1 MVWSNLYTPEL
12 RANVIKGLAWVA
24 TIFFFLLWNIPVIA
38 VQSLA
43 SIEGI
48 KDLCTSLGL
57 HGLRNYLDGLSHAE
71 IAT

>member
-1 MVWSNLYTPEL
+1 MVWSNLYTPQL
-12 RANVIKGLAWVA
+12 RANLIRGLAWVA
-24 TIFFFLLWNIPVIA
+24 TILFFLLWNIPVVA

-43 SIEGI
+43 SIQGI

-57 HGLRNYLDGLSHAE
+57 HGLRDYLDGLSDTE